1 HEGSVPPVRTSARR
15 HSERQ
20 RRIYT
25 RGEENRKMSF
35 KVTDSSLHA
44 TAPFPVLPTKHSYH
58 RSE

>member
-1 HEGSVPPVRTSARR
+1 MVEKTIRR
-15 HSERQ
+15 HPVRQ